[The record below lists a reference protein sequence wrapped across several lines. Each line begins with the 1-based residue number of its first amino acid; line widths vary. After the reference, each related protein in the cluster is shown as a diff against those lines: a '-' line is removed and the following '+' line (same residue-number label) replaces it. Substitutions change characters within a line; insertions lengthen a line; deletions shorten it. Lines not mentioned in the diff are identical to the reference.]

1 MKKLVVASAMA
12 LASVS
17 LVSAPALRA
26 QDNSQQIT
34 IQNPAEFNAYQQ
46 ASTQTDPAQKAA
58 ALESFLS
65 TYPQSVVKKAVLDE
79 LIVTYQGLNQ
89 PDKALSAATRLL
101 QIDPNNM
108 RAIYISVYIKKAD
121 CQKSV
126 NPQTGVTSDAQTCD
140 DAATLAQKGLTVPK
154 PADTADADWKKL
166 TDATYPLFHSTIA
179 LDDEVSKKDMKGA
192 IDEYRKELDLYPLD
206 ECSKPGPCLVDT
218 LQLAEAYARPGPTQD
233 QVQAVWFYARAWN
246 FAPTAPVNYKAQI
259 EPKLEYWYKRFHGTL
274 DGEAAI
280 TQQISAIKS
289 QAQATLFPP
298 ANFAI
303 KPAPTPSD
311 VVDNVIANTPDLKT
325 LNLEDKEFILANGS
339 QSAKD
344 KLWAVLQGQLS
355 PVPGVVV
362 SDPANVLKVS
372 VTTTRDVKPKDYVV
386 KLQNPGACGSIPEP
400 PTDLHIKEAQD
411 YILAN
416 GVKADTDAMGDDLTD
431 SPAHFRKISIEPAVS
446 TVSVAVT
453 EDAKNSQPPVADFI
467 VNLKDPESCKDAPAP
482 GTALATQPAL
492 ELDGTYSTYTPVA
505 AANGRQASAQ
515 IVLSDGFLQLEK
527 KATPVHH
534 TARPPAGHHA
544 AGR

>member
-26 QDNSQQIT
+26 QDNSSQSNQIT
-34 IQNPAEFNAYQQ
+34 IQNPQEFNAYQQ

-89 PDKALSAATRLL
+89 PEKALSAATRLL

-108 RAIYISVYIKKAD
+108 RAIYISVFIKKAD

-126 NPQTGVTSDAQTCD
+126 NPQTGVSSDAQTCD
-140 DAATLAQKGLTVPK
+140 DAAALAQKGLTTAK
-154 PADTADADWKKL
+154 PADVADADWKKL
-166 TDATYPLFHSTIA
+166 TDATFPVYHSAIA

-192 IDEYRKELDLYPLD
+192 ISEYRAELMLYTPQ
-206 ECSKPGPCLVDT
+206 ETEQVGPGLADT
-218 LQLAEAYARPGPTQD
+218 LQLAEAYAKPGDTQD
-233 QVQAVWFYARAWN
+233 QVQAIWFYARAWN
-246 FAPTAPVNYKAQI
+246 FAPPNYKSLI
-259 EPKLEYWYKRFHGTL
+259 EPKLDYWYKRFHGGADGL
-274 DGEAAI
+274 DDVKTA
-280 TQQISAIKS
+280 SA
-289 QAQATLFPP
+289 QTLFPP
-298 ANFAI
+298 ASFTI
-303 KPAPTPSD
+303 KPAPTPSE
-311 VVDNVIANTPDLKT
+311 VVDNVIATTPDLRT

-339 QSAKD
+339 QAAKD
-344 KLWAVLQGQLS
+344 KLWAILQGQLS
-355 PVPGVVV
+355 PVPGIVV
-362 SDPANVLKVS
+362 SDPANVLKIT
-372 VTTTRDVKPKDYVV
+372 VTAAATAKTKDYVV
-386 KLQNPGACGSIPEP
+386 KLQNPGACAALPEP
-400 PTDLHIKEAQD
+400 PSELHVKEAQD

-431 SPAHFRKISIEPAVS
+431 SPAHIHKISIEPAVS
-446 TVSVAVT
+446 TISVAVT
-453 EDAKNSQPPVADFI
+453 EDAKNSQPPIADFI

-482 GTALATQPAL
+482 GTELKTQPAL

-527 KATPVHH
+527 KAAPVHH
-534 TARPPAGHHA
+534 TAKPPAGHHA

>member
-26 QDNSQQIT
+26 QDNSNQIT

-58 ALESFLS
+58 ALESFLE

-79 LIVTYQGLNQ
+79 LIVTYQGMNQ
-89 PDKALSAATRLL
+89 PEKALSAATRLL

-108 RAIYISVYIKKAD
+108 RAIYISVFIKKSD

-126 NPQTGVTSDAQTCD
+126 NPQTGVSNDPQTCD
-140 DAATLAQKGLTVPK
+140 DSAALAQKGLTIPK
-154 PADTADADWKKL
+154 PADMADADWKKL
-166 TDATYPLFHSTIA
+166 TDATYPVYHSAIA
-179 LDDEVSKKDMKGA
+179 LDDEVSKKDIKGA
-192 IDEYRKELDLYPLD
+192 ISEYRAELMLYTPA
-206 ECSKPGPCLVDT
+206 ETEQVGPGLADT
-218 LQLAEAYARPGPTQD
+218 LQLAEAYAKPGATQD
-233 QVQAVWFYARAWN
+233 QVQAIWFYARAWN
-246 FAPTAPVNYKAQI
+246 FAPANYKALI
-259 EPKLEYWYKRFHGTL
+259 EPKLEYWFKRFHGGL
-274 DGEAAI
+274 DGLDSVKTE
-280 TQQISAIKS
+280 SA
-289 QAQATLFPP
+289 QTLFPP
-298 ANFAI
+298 ASFSI
-303 KPAPTPSD
+303 KPAPTPSE
-311 VVDNVIANTPDLKT
+311 VVDNVIATTPDLRT

-339 QSAKD
+339 QAAKD
-344 KLWAVLQGQLS
+344 KLWAVLQGQLT
-355 PVPGVVV
+355 PVPGIVVN
-362 SDPANVLKVS
+362 DPANVLNVS

-386 KLQNPGACGSIPEP
+386 KLQNPGPCASIPEP
-400 PTDLHIKEAQD
+400 PSDLHIKEAQD

-416 GVKADTDAMGDDLTD
+416 GVKADTDAMGDDLTE
-431 SPAHFRKISIEPAVS
+431 SPLHIHRIVIEPAVS

-492 ELDGTYSTYTPVA
+492 ELDGTYSTYTPMP
-505 AANGRQASAQ
+505 AANGHAASAQ

-534 TARPPAGHHA
+534 TAKPPAGHHA